1 MLKVYF
7 AEFTNGRLSRIQYL
21 GYAVFLVALMLA
33 IGIGLGATAGIAE
46 HMMGGELQEAQSK
59 LANKYGGIVTVL
71 VMLLF
76 LLLLVAKLNIMAK
89 RIRDIGLSGWWLVL
103 AVVVLA
109 GLASQLHTEQ
119 TGGAVI
125 GLASLLLMLIPG
137 GTFDK
142 NS

>member
-1 MLKVYF
+1 M
-7 AEFTNGRLSRIQYL
+7 
-21 GYAVFLVALMLA
+21 
-33 IGIGLGATAGIAE
+33 
-46 HMMGGELQEAQSK
+46 
-59 LANKYGGIVTVL
+59 IVTVL
-71 VMLLF
+71 VMLIF

-89 RIRDIGLSGWWLVL
+89 RIRDIGLSGWWLVF

-142 NS
+142 NF